1 MKKFDEMN
9 LSEEVVTALEALGFE
24 HSTLIQELAIPVALE
39 GRDIIGQSQTG
50 TGKTFAF
57 GIPILEHILQN
68 NTKRVQ
74 ALVICPTRELAVQV
88 SGEIDKLCKFTKIK
102 SLPVYGGEYIE
113 KQIKALKKNVN
124 IVIGTPGRIMDH
136 VKRKTLKLD
145 SVQFVVLD
153 EADEMLDMGFVEDI
167 EVILNEVPEERQ
179 TMLFSATM
187 PAQII
192 ALSQKYLKD
201 PEKIK
206 VKNKAMTVDQ
216 IEQIYIKVKNSD
228 KAEVLSRI
236 VELEESGKSIVFCN
250 TKKMVDELVV
260 DMQNRGYSVEGLHGD
275 LKQQKRDMV
284 IERFRTGEIS
294 MLIATD
300 VAARGLDIRDVDLV
314 VNYDLPI
321 EEEQYVH
328 RIGRT
333 GRAGASGKSYSFAYG
348 RDVERLRRIENY
360 AKCKIKEETIP
371 RYERVKEKV
380 VKQYISGINC
390 EQSDSDLEYYLNLI
404 EDMKASGVNMELFLA
419 NVLKKN
425 LNFQKQERIDYRSY
439 EREKHRANSRERN
452 EKKVKRHSKEK
463 GMVRFQLN
471 IGRVDRVLPA
481 DIVATIAG
489 RCNISGRQI
498 GAIDIMRDITYFDV
512 KEEAARNI
520 QKKCNHILIK
530 GKRVSAKRM

>member
-1 MKKFDEMN
+1 MKKFNEMN
-9 LSEEVVTALEALGFE
+9 LSEEIITALETLGFE
-24 HSTLIQELAIPVALE
+24 NSTLIQELAIPIALE

-68 NTKRVQ
+68 NTKKVQ

-113 KQIKALKKNVN
+113 KQIKSLKKNVN
-124 IVIGTPGRIMDH
+124 IVIGTPGRMMDH
-136 VKRKTLKLD
+136 IKRKTLKLD

-167 EVILNEVPEERQ
+167 EAILNEVPEERQ

-187 PAQII
+187 PAEII
-192 ALSQKYLKD
+192 ELSQKYLND

-206 VKNKAMTVDQ
+206 VKNKTMTVDQ

-284 IERFRTGEIS
+284 IERFRTGGIS

-380 VKQYISGINC
+380 VKQYISGINS
-390 EQSDSDLEYYLNLI
+390 EQSDSDLGYYLNLI
-404 EDMKASGVNMELFLA
+404 EDMKESGVNLELFLA

-439 EREKHRANSRERN
+439 EREKHRTNSRERN
-452 EKKVKRHSKEK
+452 EKKSKRHSKEK

-471 IGRVDRVLPA
+471 IGRMDRVLPA

-489 RCNISGRQI
+489 RYNISGRQI

-512 KEEAARNI
+512 KEEAAKNI

>member
-1 MKKFDEMN
+1 MKKFNEMN
-9 LSEEVVTALEALGFE
+9 LSEEIITALETLGFE
-24 HSTLIQELAIPVALE
+24 NSTLIQELAIPIALE

-68 NTKRVQ
+68 NTKKVQ
-74 ALVICPTRELAVQV
+74 ALLICPTRELAVQV

-113 KQIKALKKNVN
+113 KQIKSLKKNVN
-124 IVIGTPGRIMDH
+124 IVIGTPGRMMDH
-136 VKRKTLKLD
+136 IKRKTLKLD

-167 EVILNEVPEERQ
+167 EAILNEVPEERQ

-187 PAQII
+187 PAEII
-192 ALSQKYLKD
+192 ELSQKYLND

-206 VKNKAMTVDQ
+206 VKNKTMTVDQ

-284 IERFRTGEIS
+284 IERFRTGGIS

-380 VKQYISGINC
+380 VKQYISGINS
-390 EQSDSDLEYYLNLI
+390 EQSDSDLGYYLNLI
-404 EDMKASGVNMELFLA
+404 EDMKESGVNLELFLA

-439 EREKHRANSRERN
+439 EREKHRTNSREHN
-452 EKKVKRHSKEK
+452 EKKSKRHSKEK

-471 IGRVDRVLPA
+471 IGRMDRVLPA

-512 KEEAARNI
+512 KEEAAKNI

>member
-1 MKKFDEMN
+1 MKKFNEMN
-9 LSEEVVTALEALGFE
+9 LSEEIITALETLGFE
-24 HSTLIQELAIPVALE
+24 NSTLIQELAIPIALE

-68 NTKRVQ
+68 NTKKVQ

-113 KQIKALKKNVN
+113 KQIKSLKKNVN
-124 IVIGTPGRIMDH
+124 IVIGTPGRMMDH
-136 VKRKTLKLD
+136 IKRKTLKLD

-167 EVILNEVPEERQ
+167 EAILNEVPEERQ

-187 PAQII
+187 PAEII
-192 ALSQKYLKD
+192 ELSQKYLND

-206 VKNKAMTVDQ
+206 VKNKTMTVDQ

-284 IERFRTGEIS
+284 IERFRTGGIS

-380 VKQYISGINC
+380 VKQYISGINS
-390 EQSDSDLEYYLNLI
+390 EQSDSDLGYYLNLI
-404 EDMKASGVNMELFLA
+404 EDMKESGVNLELFLA

-439 EREKHRANSRERN
+439 EREKHRTNSRERN
-452 EKKVKRHSKEK
+452 EKKSKRHSKEK

-471 IGRVDRVLPA
+471 IGRMDRVLPA

-512 KEEAARNI
+512 KEEAAKNI

>member
-1 MKKFDEMN
+1 MKKFNEMN
-9 LSEEVVTALEALGFE
+9 LSEEIITALETLGFE
-24 HSTLIQELAIPVALE
+24 NSTLIQELAIPIALE

-68 NTKRVQ
+68 NTKKVQ

-113 KQIKALKKNVN
+113 KQIKSLKKNVN
-124 IVIGTPGRIMDH
+124 IVIGTPGRMMDH
-136 VKRKTLKLD
+136 IKRKTLKLD

-167 EVILNEVPEERQ
+167 EAILNEVPEERQ

-187 PAQII
+187 PTEII
-192 ALSQKYLKD
+192 ELSQKYLND

-206 VKNKAMTVDQ
+206 VKNKTMTVDQ

-284 IERFRTGEIS
+284 IERFRTGGIS

-380 VKQYISGINC
+380 VKQYISGINS
-390 EQSDSDLEYYLNLI
+390 EQSDSDLGYYLNLI
-404 EDMKASGVNMELFLA
+404 EDMKESGVNLELFLA

-439 EREKHRANSRERN
+439 EREKHRTNSRERN
-452 EKKVKRHSKEK
+452 EKKSKRHSKEK

-471 IGRVDRVLPA
+471 IGRMDRVLPA

-512 KEEAARNI
+512 KEEAAKNI